1 MGMVMSECI
10 QPGPL
15 VAKLSFL
22 VSILLGLFMV
32 WLIVIG
38 IVKGIKIYW
47 VNYFFIAVSFFS
59 FHLLF
64 GYSADH
70 IPVEWAF
77 AVSAAVSMALVAS
90 YLRLVVGPRFALM
103 EAGVAQFVYLVVF
116 ALAHFLDG
124 YTGLSL
130 TVLGIGTLAA
140 VMQLTAKVNW
150 DSDSTES
157 SVEEASPGGN
167 QAE

>member
-1 MGMVMSECI
+1 
-10 QPGPL
+10 
-15 VAKLSFL
+15 
-22 VSILLGLFMV
+22 
-32 WLIVIG
+32 
-38 IVKGIKIYW
+38 
-47 VNYFFIAVSFFS
+47 
-59 FHLLF
+59 
-64 GYSADH
+64 
-70 IPVEWAF
+70 
-77 AVSAAVSMALVAS
+77 
-90 YLRLVVGPRFALM
+90 
-103 EAGVAQFVYLVVF
+103 LVVF

-130 TVLGIGTLAA
+130 TILGIGTLAA